1 VEGVAFV
8 KVKETTKLPAWIA
21 YAVENGIL
29 DWSDVRTILLA
40 ATHRERAA
48 FPWWRTITI
57 SLVLVFL
64 CWIAAQ
70 S

>member
-1 VEGVAFV
+1 V

>member
-1 VEGVAFV
+1 V
-8 KVKETTKLPAWIA
+8 KVKETTKLPAWVA